1 LADCDCYNYYS
12 FLLIGLLATENMF
25 ITFLIIALSFTAGL
39 WIGTKIP
46 KDTVEG
52 IAKKAI
58 KKVKKSDA
66 GVVRGMTPK
75 EEKQMKDQE
84 FREAFPQ
91 LG

>member
-1 LADCDCYNYYS
+1 
-12 FLLIGLLATENMF
+12 MV
-25 ITFLIIALSFTAGL
+25 ITFLIIALSFAAGL

-46 KDTVEG
+46 PQTVEEVT
-52 IAKKAI
+52 KKI
-58 KKVKKSDA
+58 TKRVKKKEKA

-75 EEKQMKDQE
+75 EEKQMKDRE